1 MIHLKNGGKLC
12 NRELFIVQ
20 EKPSIFYR
28 KMSKLNQKIVLFIEP
43 AMAACAKP
51 SKIGNLF
58 MNRFAIDE
66 DAKNEI
72 LKIYQLKYNS
82 IALYRGRLTLEEGL
96 GLINYRIA
104 YDS

>member
-1 MIHLKNGGKLC
+1 
-12 NRELFIVQ
+12 
-20 EKPSIFYR
+20 
-28 KMSKLNQKIVLFIEP
+28 MSKLNQNIVLFIEP
-43 AMAACAKP
+43 AVFTHFKP

-72 LKIYQLKYNS
+72 LKIYQLENQLFD
-82 IALYRGRLTLEEGL
+82 LYYGRLTHEEGP

-104 YDS
+104 CDL

>member
-1 MIHLKNGGKLC
+1 
-12 NRELFIVQ
+12 
-20 EKPSIFYR
+20 
-28 KMSKLNQKIVLFIEP
+28 MSKLNQNIVLFIEP
-43 AMAACAKP
+43 AVFTHFKP

-72 LKIYQLKYNS
+72 LKIYQLETQLFDLCY
-82 IALYRGRLTLEEGL
+82 GRLTHEEGP

-104 YDS
+104 CDL

>member
-1 MIHLKNGGKLC
+1 
-12 NRELFIVQ
+12 
-20 EKPSIFYR
+20 
-28 KMSKLNQKIVLFIEP
+28 MSKLNQNIVLFIEP
-43 AMAACAKP
+43 AVFTHFKP

-72 LKIYQLKYNS
+72 LKIYQLENQLFDLCY
-82 IALYRGRLTLEEGL
+82 GRLTHEEGP

-104 YDS
+104 CDL